1 MLRIVL
7 TALTIVAL
15 QTNLCPADKR
25 RASGEDDTTL
35 QPPKRPMPAAVLLR
49 NFIATAQI
57 TPQQKERANAVLR
70 GLQRDKASDEE
81 QTDTIEALVAG
92 FMKKAAPQQDP
103 LLAAGPALPA
113 PEPLVVPAPPQ
124 RAPSPELDDEPRPV
138 VGVPAHGGE
147 DDDIRPPMPVVVR
160 RLVDPV
166 ITPADLHRMIDDC
179 DDALFPRGGKA
190 AEHAWVD
197 KEMGNGKHLPEIQTI
212 LALHIQNLTEAYA
225 DRLEGEAAA
234 PAERVATV
242 LELPRRGATR
252 RGWFARNNVDIEATC
267 GICQAQINELD
278 FRTQVVQL
286 PCSHVVCKACCV
298 ADFAAYPGKTTTIP
312 GEHNEADADLRAA
325 IESGQ
330 LDPADLETDDL
341 ARILGGSEDVE
352 IPDED
357 ALTLHRTHQYKCRTC
372 HAICPMIDEE
382 EAE

>member
-1 MLRIVL
+1 MLRIIL

-25 RASGEDDTTL
+25 KASEGDDTTL
-35 QPPKRPMPAAVLLR
+35 QPPKRTMPAAVLLR
-49 NFIATAQI
+49 NIIATAQI
-57 TPQQKERANAVLR
+57 TDQQKKRANDVLR

-81 QTDTIEALVAG
+81 QIDTIEALVAG
-92 FMKKAAPQQDP
+92 FMRNAARQQDP
-103 LLAAGPALPA
+103 LLAEDPALPA
-113 PEPLVVPAPPQ
+113 PVLLPPPAP
-124 RAPSPELDDEPRPV
+124 RTPSPELDDEPRP
-138 VGVPAHGGE
+138 AAAARADS
-147 DDDIRPPMPVVVR
+147 DDNVR
-160 RLVDPV
+160 APISPTVMRLVEED

-179 DDALFPRGGKA
+179 DDALFSRGGKD

-197 KEMGNGKHLPEIQTI
+197 KQMGNGKHLREIREI
-212 LALHIQNLTEAYA
+212 LALHLQNLAEAYA
-225 DRLEGEAAA
+225 DGLEGEAAA

-252 RGWFARNNVDIEATC
+252 SGWFARNKLDIKATC
-267 GICQAQINELD
+267 TVCEAQINELD

-312 GEHNEADADLRAA
+312 GEHNEADAAVKAA
-325 IESGQ
+325 IESGA

-352 IPDED
+352 VADED
-357 ALTLHRTHQYKCRTC
+357 ALALHGARQYKCTACGTTC
-372 HAICPMIDEE
+372 AMIDEDE
-382 EAE
+382 TE